1 MGNKQKTWRERHR
14 KDPRTKTTMRKR
26 NRDGLV
32 TTSETGITSTTSD
45 NLDDSALPGPS
56 NYCPGKPVEKGVCV
70 GHVQKR
76 VGGRLRKLKKEK
88 GGEGLSDG
96 KILGGIGRLN
106 EKFINR
112 LQNYYGLAIRQN
124 TDSLINTRKAVGPV
138 LKKKKR
144 KKVPL

>member
-45 NLDDSALPGPS
+45 NLDDSALPGLS
-56 NYCPGKPVEKGVCV
+56 HSCPGKPVEKGECL

-76 VGGRLRKLKKEK
+76 VGGRLVNLRRRMGVKC
-88 GGEGLSDG
+88 
-96 KILGGIGRLN
+96 
-106 EKFINR
+106 
-112 LQNYYGLAIRQN
+112 
-124 TDSLINTRKAVGPV
+124 
-138 LKKKKR
+138 
-144 KKVPL
+144 

>member
-1 MGNKQKTWRERHR
+1 
-14 KDPRTKTTMRKR
+14 MRKR

-56 NYCPGKPVEKGVCV
+56 NSCDCV

-88 GGEGLSDG
+88 GWGRGGEVLSDG
-96 KILGGIGRLN
+96 KQLGGKVTEL
-106 EKFINR
+106 KF
-112 LQNYYGLAIRQN
+112 
-124 TDSLINTRKAVGPV
+124 LILV
-138 LKKKKR
+138 
-144 KKVPL
+144 